1 MAYLID
7 YQAATIERE
16 EQTLFDRLDFQV
28 AAGEFVYLIGKV
40 GSGKSSL
47 LQTLYGEL
55 PVLKS
60 SDKAQVLEHDMCRL
74 KRSKVPYLR
83 RKMGIIFQ
91 DFQLLTDRS
100 VGENL
105 RFVLHATGWRKKQ
118 AIDERIEKVLT
129 DVGMQSKSYR
139 MPNTLSGGEQQ
150 RVVIARALLNEP
162 QILLADE
169 PTGNLDPETGDNIV
183 ALLRRIASELNAA
196 VIMSTHNLLLPQKYP
211 GRVLRVEDRKLVD
224 VTAEFVPQTVSQTA
238 PLVVSET
245 SDESLDSSEVDER
258 EKQSSVTEECLED
271 DKQENEAEVVVK
283 ETEELILQ
291 ENPVEGEDGGV
302 ENLVNGEDKLSAEPK
317 VTEVSDTIVEVSE
330 ETESVLETA
339 EEISESE
346 EMIAEATEEITERIK
361 EVPEVLEEVSGVVQ
375 PLVSDP
381 LEEKSKLDDFEQLS
395 EQIFALKAKLDA
407 VKEAY
412 QNAESRSKTPT
423 SVQENVPNEEHND
436 VVHLTQQDNLLA
448 EECCS
453 EPLVEKPQE

>member
-1 MAYLID
+1 MTHLID
-7 YQAATIERE
+7 YQSATIERE
-16 EQTLFDRLDFQV
+16 EQTLFESLDFQV
-28 AAGEFVYLIGKV
+28 AAGDFVYLIGKV

-60 SDKAQVLEHDMCRL
+60 SAKAQVMEYDMCRL

-196 VIMSTHNLLLPQKYP
+196 VIMSTHNLLLPLKYP

-224 VTAEFVPQTVSQTA
+224 VTAEFIPQTAEQSAVSYT
-238 PLVVSET
+238 
-245 SDESLDSSEVDER
+245 
-258 EKQSSVTEECLED
+258 
-271 DKQENEAEVVVK
+271 
-283 ETEELILQ
+283 
-291 ENPVEGEDGGV
+291 
-302 ENLVNGEDKLSAEPK
+302 
-317 VTEVSDTIVEVSE
+317 
-330 ETESVLETA
+330 
-339 EEISESE
+339 
-346 EMIAEATEEITERIK
+346 
-361 EVPEVLEEVSGVVQ
+361 
-375 PLVSDP
+375 
-381 LEEKSKLDDFEQLS
+381 
-395 EQIFALKAKLDA
+395 
-407 VKEAY
+407 
-412 QNAESRSKTPT
+412 
-423 SVQENVPNEEHND
+423 
-436 VVHLTQQDNLLA
+436 HLTLPTILL
-448 EECCS
+448 
-453 EPLVEKPQE
+453 V